1 MTPKS
6 VKNDLG
12 DEGLETQFRPFPN
25 YSLSLFYRRMLY
37 ELLQTLRESL
47 EVARQPPAARNPP
60 THPTTKPIIDSR
72 GRQARGGS
80 RLVLGTSWPL
90 GQPLVVSGL
99 LLAAARPLGKASE
112 EQPPEAPKMSHNNR
126 ICFIARAGATISKEI
141 GQRTRPQEPLG
152 ESVGEG

>member
-12 DEGLETQFRPFPN
+12 DEGLETQFCPFPN

-37 ELLQTLRESL
+37 ELLYTLRESL
-47 EVARQPPAARNPP
+47 EVAWQPPAARNPP
-60 THPTTKPIIDSR
+60 TDPTTTPIIDSR
-72 GRQARGGS
+72 GRQARGRS

-99 LLAAARPLGKASE
+99 LLAAARPLGKASGQ
-112 EQPPEAPKMSHNNR
+112 QPPEAPKMTHNSG
-126 ICFIARAGATISKEI
+126 ISTIARASAIISRDI
-141 GQRTRPQEPLG
+141 GQRTRPQGHLE
-152 ESVGEG
+152 ESVREG